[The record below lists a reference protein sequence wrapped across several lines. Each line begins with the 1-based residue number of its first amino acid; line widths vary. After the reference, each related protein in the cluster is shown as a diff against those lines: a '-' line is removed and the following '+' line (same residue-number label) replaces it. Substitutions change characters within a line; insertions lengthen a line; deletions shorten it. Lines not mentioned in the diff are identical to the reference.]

1 MTKGRIRAIRKRT
14 GLTREKFSKLI
25 GVCLMTVAKWEWGI
39 TKPEKAAETLLRL
52 MESHPVV
59 LKFLQHQSAGR

>member
-1 MTKGRIRAIRKRT
+1 
-14 GLTREKFSKLI
+14 
-25 GVCLMTVAKWEWGI
+25 MTVAKWEWGI

-59 LKFLQHQSAGR
+59 MKYLERQSIEK

>member
-1 MTKGRIRAIRKRT
+1 MLTKGRIKKIRRRT
-14 GLTREKFSKLI
+14 GLTRDKFSKLI

-59 LKFLQHQSAGR
+59 LRLLLHRR